1 MSFMLPSLALRQPIP
16 FAPVSGTPANELLKQ
31 TGRVLLQAV
40 PGGDTKAPGVDV
52 ILDLVGASHFAKNI
66 DALSIEG
73 RLLLVGL
80 PSGIKA
86 EINLA
91 QVRYISSSG
100 LGRPF
105 AYARTT
111 P

>member
-1 MSFMLPSLALRQPIP
+1 M
-16 FAPVSGTPANELLKQ
+16 
-31 TGRVLLQAV
+31 
-40 PGGDTKAPGVDV
+40 PGGATKAPGVDV

-66 DALSIEG
+66 DCLSIEG

-91 QVRYISSSG
+91 QVFLSS
-100 LGRPF
+100 LKLVHGRLASKF
-105 AYARTT
+105 AQ
-111 P
+111 